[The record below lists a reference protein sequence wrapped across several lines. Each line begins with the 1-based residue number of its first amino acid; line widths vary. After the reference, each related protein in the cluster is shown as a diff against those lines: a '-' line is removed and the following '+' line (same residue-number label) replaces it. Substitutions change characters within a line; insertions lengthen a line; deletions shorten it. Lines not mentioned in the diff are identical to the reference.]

1 MSYTVVLAYMPGLR
15 YEFHSTDEYR
25 ESLPQGEEDR
35 HPCKY
40 VETDLSASL
49 CGLLDEFCNRLGEG
63 GHSFLVTRF
72 AMKAVATVIPF
83 PLNLFK
89 GHKRGKE
96 IAFLIGKMF
105 VRFSH
110 LHQMRRMT
118 GRREQFKKIAYDGFI
133 YFISH
138 SDIGIKVNSSGF
150 RPLVEGFRLTVIFQL
165 ILFNDGGLI
174 CRIDLREGELD
185 FFTCGVL
192 SSTG

>member
-72 AMKAVATVIPF
+72 AMKAVATVIMPSRVLQSVVMIRF
-83 PLNLFK
+83 VTGSAAAETTL
-89 GHKRGKE
+89 RGMHSV
-96 IAFLIGKMF
+96 MF
-105 VRFSH
+105 VPMIKATILRCWQEH
-110 LHQMRRMT
+110 CTILLQALQEKALKHQVWCLT
-118 GRREQFKKIAYDGFI
+118 SYWSALTKSKK
-133 YFISH
+133 
-138 SDIGIKVNSSGF
+138 
-150 RPLVEGFRLTVIFQL
+150 
-165 ILFNDGGLI
+165 
-174 CRIDLREGELD
+174 
-185 FFTCGVL
+185 
-192 SSTG
+192 